1 MLCCTFFFFFFRKQ
15 LEDILNNQKEK
26 PDVGTL
32 LLVSFISNLLSLIL
46 LLHVFEECKLV
57 SCYCKLEE
65 VELTIFSYIYIFF
78 VEALPKPLSLDKP
91 TFSIHLIA
99 TSLGHQVYLHWLAT

>member
-1 MLCCTFFFFFFRKQ
+1 MVLRSCRIISTSDFARKISKKTLIMCCAVPFFFFFFFRKQ

-65 VELTIFSYIYIFF
+65 VELTIFSYIYIF
-78 VEALPKPLSLDKP
+78 L
-91 TFSIHLIA
+91 
-99 TSLGHQVYLHWLAT
+99 